1 MHCIICSRRANA
13 ERRYRIRS
21 APLRSF
27 LRQKREENEN
37 ENLMAEERRALAQ
50 RRAKIAR
57 SIVDRSL

>member
-21 APLRSF
+21 APVRISSF
-27 LRQKREENEN
+27 LQRKREEN